1 MELRQIRYFLAVAD
15 HLHYSRAA
23 LQLGIEQSPLSR
35 AIRDL
40 ECEIGVQLFDRTSR
54 GTRLTS
60 AGESFLD
67 DARRVL
73 ASAEQAQRAAQE
85 LACGH
90 RGRLRIGIADA
101 IAQPRFSQLVAEFRA
116 AHPHAA
122 CAISTMA
129 PSEQV
134 EALLSDCVDV
144 GISLDATKVNHIVSE
159 PLWRE
164 DLVAVLPADHPL
176 ATEPRFDLSPLTSDR
191 PRRFAIGTL
200 LPVTVFTGSQSPGLR
215 DVRVVPQHVPNVLTL
230 LTLVSAG
237 LGVGLMT
244 AGIATTIHRPDVI
257 FRPLSHDA
265 CAITV
270 SLLRR
275 DTRPSPLVEHFILA
289 ARAGIRRQKATAR
302 VRSSGASV
310 LNGSLDRA
318 Q

>member
-1 MELRQIRYFLAVAD
+1 
-15 HLHYSRAA
+15 
-23 LQLGIEQSPLSR
+23 
-35 AIRDL
+35 
-40 ECEIGVQLFDRTSR
+40 
-54 GTRLTS
+54 
-60 AGESFLD
+60 
-67 DARRVL
+67 
-73 ASAEQAQRAAQE
+73 
-85 LACGH
+85 
-90 RGRLRIGIADA
+90 
-101 IAQPRFSQLVAEFRA
+101 
-116 AHPHAA
+116 
-122 CAISTMA
+122 MA